1 MTFAAIQTG
10 QRVTFE
16 DAQQQ
21 VVIGGRSY
29 PCAFSARLYYYTR
42 VASLGKNH
50 NSNYSSFLLKT

>member
-21 VVIGGRSY
+21 VMIGGRSY
-29 PCAFSARLYYYTR
+29 PCAFSLPGIGPFGNKSQIQPFFSY
-42 VASLGKNH
+42 LN
-50 NSNYSSFLLKT
+50 LKSDT